1 MDEKNKKVKTLVV
14 FWLTVNLFRYIIV
27 IQTRNGSGFKAVRVN
42 VSLMP
47 VGKISRIGK
56 KTNCVRAINIRL
68 KSRKNKGRAPFACNA
83 SENVL
88 NCE

>member
-14 FWLTVNLFRYIIV
+14 FWLTVNSFRYIIV
-27 IQTRNGSGFKAVRVN
+27 IQARNSSGFKAVRVN

-56 KTNCVRAINIRL
+56 KNKPRSCDKYKAEKPKKQGARPFRL
-68 KSRKNKGRAPFACNA
+68 LSQAK
-83 SENVL
+83 
-88 NCE
+88 

>member
-14 FWLTVNLFRYIIV
+14 FWLTVNPFRYIIV

-47 VGKISRIGK
+47 VGKIPASVK
-56 KTNCVRAINIRL
+56 KQTAFV
-68 KSRKNKGRAPFACNA
+68 
-83 SENVL
+83 
-88 NCE
+88 